1 MNLENLLRGGLPP
14 EFDWELIPVPVHG
27 DKMMRL
33 RTLEE
38 ALDQF
43 ENQFEN
49 QSEQQLGEHFEN
61 HPGDELQR
69 YLVQVRPRK
78 NRPAHAEISRPGEAG
93 GEKRITTDNGV
104 YLPDGSLNLDYLM
117 ENAEL
122 LVSATDYALAR
133 NIYKR
138 VVQTGQSSLQ
148 TSRALLG
155 MAKCF
160 ECENQPE
167 EARKKY
173 EESIAYHASFETYQ
187 RLANLLLSQNKPYQ
201 AAETLERSLHLKDL
215 SPRIRYEL
223 HKAAGNS
230 WMRSCEMA
238 SAERN
243 YRKALEIDPSAD
255 EIQANLG
262 ALYLHAEKIEEARRR
277 FQDALAANPRNDK
290 AFSGLGSCFLAMGDR
305 QNAHDHFARALQIN
319 LHNPQ
324 AIFHLV
330 KCAYHLKSYA
340 TAANVVEKYIEVAP
354 VNINLLYSL
363 AGLHFHL
370 GRVEESRAKCEKI
383 LELNP
388 NHAGSLELL
397 GMMKDL

>member
-1 MNLENLLRGGLPP
+1 MNLENFLRGGLPP
-14 EFDWELIPVPVHG
+14 EFDWELIPVPVQG
-27 DKMMRL
+27 DKMVRL

-38 ALDQF
+38 ALDDFEAQF
-43 ENQFEN
+43 EGHSTE
-49 QSEQQLGEHFEN
+49 
-61 HPGDELQR
+61 ELQR
-69 YLVQVRPRK
+69 YLVQVKPRK
-78 NRPAHAEISRPGEAG
+78 NRLNHTEISKPGEAG
-93 GEKRITTDNGV
+93 GEKRVTTDNGV
-104 YLPDGSLNLDYLM
+104 YLPDGSLNLDFLM

-122 LVSATDYALAR
+122 LVAANEYALAR

-138 VVQTGQSSLQ
+138 VVQTGQSSLH
-148 TSRALLG
+148 TSRALLE

-160 ECENQPE
+160 EFENQPE

-173 EESIAYHASFETYQ
+173 EESIAYNASFETYQ

-201 AAETLERSLHLKDL
+201 AAETLERSLHLKNL
-215 SPRIRYEL
+215 SPRVRYEL

-238 SAERN
+238 AAERN
-243 YRKALEIDPSAD
+243 YRKALELDPSAD

-277 FQDALAANPRNDK
+277 FQDALASNPRNDK
-290 AFSGLGSCFLAMGDR
+290 AFSGLGSCFLAMGDK

-330 KCAYHLKSYA
+330 KCAYQLKSYA
-340 TAANVVEKYIEVAP
+340 TAAQVVEKYIEVAP

-363 AGLHFHL
+363 AGLQFHL

-388 NHAGSLELL
+388 NHSGSRELL
-397 GMMKDL
+397 GMMTGL